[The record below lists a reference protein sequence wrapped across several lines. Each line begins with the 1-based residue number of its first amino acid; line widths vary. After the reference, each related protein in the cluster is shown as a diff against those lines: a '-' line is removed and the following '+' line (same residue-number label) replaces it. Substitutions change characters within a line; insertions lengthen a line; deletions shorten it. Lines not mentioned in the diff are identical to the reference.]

1 MVPSYWRGGQPWSS
15 LCEEGEALLT
25 RILKAGPLGLLKTR
39 DHSLSWEGRRLWP
52 NCLDLSMHVHSSLVI
67 ELFLQQDKNQNTTQT
82 FPQQMLWK
90 FIRCVS
96 VDDGKSHKSEF
107 SKCYLHPKQ
116 NSFFYISPMVIFLV
130 IYYNWYLF
138 HSKSCVQF
146 RCKWRSYDKFIIEID
161 YKFVFFVCVQEYWFF
176 PSLLCIVL
184 FCGYILLF

>member
-1 MVPSYWRGGQPWSS
+1 M
-15 LCEEGEALLT
+15 L
-25 RILKAGPLGLLKTR
+25 
-39 DHSLSWEGRRLWP
+39 
-52 NCLDLSMHVHSSLVI
+52 VHSSLVI

-96 VDDGKSHKSEF
+96 VDEGKSHKSEF

-161 YKFVFFVCVQEYWFF
+161 YKFVFLYVFKNIDFSPRYF
-176 PSLLCIVL
+176 VL
-184 FCGYILLF
+184 FCFVDIFCSFNFCDVSNEEKLKCSCVVIR